1 MGRVSEDAVK
11 VATDELVVNREKRRQ
26 IQKMTTEELKRYL
39 VRIYRMGFEDGADAC
54 EQAARKEAEETEEV
68 KVDWG
73 DVLMVIGEV
82 KGIGPKM
89 LDAIDKKMKEA
100 MG

>member
-1 MGRVSEDAVK
+1 MGRVSEEAVSK
-11 VATDELVVNREKRRQ
+11 VVSEMVVNREKRRQ

-73 DVLMVIGEV
+73 DVLRIIGEV

-89 LDAIDKKMKEA
+89 LDAIDQKMKEV

>member
-1 MGRVSEDAVK
+1 MKVTEEAVQRVLSEM
-11 VATDELVVNREKRRQ
+11 VVNREKRRQ

-39 VRIYRMGFEDGADAC
+39 VRIYRMGFDDGADAC

-73 DVLMVIGEV
+73 DVLKLIGEV

-89 LDAIDKKMKEA
+89 LDAIDQKMKEVI
-100 MG
+100 G

>member
-1 MGRVSEDAVK
+1 MKVTEEAVQRVLSEM
-11 VATDELVVNREKRRQ
+11 VVNREKRRQ
-26 IQKMTTEELKRYL
+26 IQKMTTEELKQYL

-73 DVLMVIGEV
+73 DVLRVIGEV

-100 MG
+100 IG